1 MRYVKDDSTQSQY
14 LVAVNDACHPRSSIV
29 SQLSHEYF
37 KHNIVSNCYNQ
48 FDTLDKFTVKIG
60 FVLFSIAALS
70 IGAVLLIYLNI
81 LGQ

>member
-37 KHNIVSNCYNQ
+37 KQHIVSGYYNQ
-48 FDTLDKFTVKIG
+48 NRAICRK
-60 FVLFSIAALS
+60 
-70 IGAVLLIYLNI
+70 N
-81 LGQ
+81 